1 MFGNNFMAD
10 LYKPQLILKFK
21 RLTKTMTV
29 PTKAHETDACFDI
42 YADIPNETY
51 KIMKKDFDI
60 GEIFNSMFSNSDA
73 TITESGNGLAIP
85 PHKTVKVPTG
95 FATNI
100 PHGYWAAVFARSGL
114 ATKQSLRPANCVAV
128 IDEPYTGEWFIP
140 IHNDSD
146 EDQIIHHGDR
156 IAQFTLLPYYATK
169 LTEVNELESTDRGD
183 GGFGS
188 SGV

>member
-1 MFGNNFMAD
+1 M
-10 LYKPQLILKFK
+10 LELKFK
-21 RLTKTMTV
+21 RLTNTMTV
-29 PTKAHETDACFDI
+29 PTKAHETDACFDL

-51 KIMKKDFDI
+51 KVAKKDIGLGDLFDSI
-60 GEIFNSMFSNSDA
+60 MSKDDA
-73 TITESGNGLAIP
+73 AITECGNGIAIE
-85 PHKTVKVPTG
+85 PHTTAKIPTG

-140 IHNDSD
+140 LHNDSD
-146 EDQIIHHGDR
+146 DVKIIHHGDR
-156 IAQFTLLPYYATK
+156 IAQFTLLPYYDTRFI
-169 LTEVNELESTDRGD
+169 EVDELDSTDRGD

-188 SGV
+188 SGK